1 MHFTNTHAFIA
12 AAAMVG
18 SASAQFKFDPMGFDT
33 SELELFLSA
42 NYFSYASI
50 WNDQLSQAKASL
62 PGAYS
67 VLTSI
72 YNTDEVPKTYD
83 PDFVENLAEEMI
95 KIGPTTVVDA
105 QINSNTLQFSSTSTK
120 ESAAETSASE
130 SQNAPSSSGSD
141 SETADSSAS
150 NDNNSASNEESSNE
164 ESSNEESSN
173 EESSNEQSSDDDVF
187 TLSNEESDESD
198 TSSAA
203 VNAKQATILG
213 GIVGSLALAA
223 ALGYF

>member
-1 MHFTNTHAFIA
+1 
-12 AAAMVG
+12 MVG

-150 NDNNSASNEESSNE
+150 NDNSSASNEESSNE
-164 ESSNEESSN
+164 ESSNEQSSN

-203 VNAKQATILG
+203 VNSKQATILS

>member
-150 NDNNSASNEESSNE
+150 NDNSSASNDNSSASNDNSSASNEESSDN
-164 ESSNEESSN
+164 
-173 EESSNEQSSDDDVF
+173 DVF

>member
-1 MHFTNTHAFIA
+1 
-12 AAAMVG
+12 
-18 SASAQFKFDPMGFDT
+18 
-33 SELELFLSA
+33 
-42 NYFSYASI
+42 
-50 WNDQLSQAKASL
+50 
-62 PGAYS
+62 
-67 VLTSI
+67 
-72 YNTDEVPKTYD
+72 
-83 PDFVENLAEEMI
+83 NLAEEMI

-150 NDNNSASNEESSNE
+150 N
-164 ESSNEESSN
+164 

>member
-1 MHFTNTHAFIA
+1 
-12 AAAMVG
+12 MVG

-120 ESAAETSASE
+120 
-130 SQNAPSSSGSD
+130 
-141 SETADSSAS
+141 
-150 NDNNSASNEESSNE
+150 
-164 ESSNEESSN
+164 
-173 EESSNEQSSDDDVF
+173 
-187 TLSNEESDESD
+187 
-198 TSSAA
+198 
-203 VNAKQATILG
+203 
-213 GIVGSLALAA
+213 
-223 ALGYF
+223 

>member
-1 MHFTNTHAFIA
+1 MYFTKTHAIIA
-12 AAAMVG
+12 AAVVG

-42 NYFSYASI
+42 GYFSYASI

-67 VLTSI
+67 ILTSI

-83 PDFVENLAEEMI
+83 PEFVENLAEEMI

-105 QINSNTLQFSSTSTK
+105 QVNSNTLQFSSTSTK

-130 SQNAPSSSGSD
+130 SQNASSS
-141 SETADSSAS
+141 SESNSEAADSSAS
-150 NDNNSASNEESSNE
+150 NDNSSMSSQENSLSNEESSG
-164 ESSNEESSN
+164 
-173 EESSNEQSSDDDVF
+173 EQSSDEDVF
-187 TLSNEESDESD
+187 SLSNEEPEESD

-203 VNAKQATILG
+203 VNAKPATVLG

>member
-1 MHFTNTHAFIA
+1 
-12 AAAMVG
+12 MVG

>member
-1 MHFTNTHAFIA
+1 
-12 AAAMVG
+12 MVG

-141 SETADSSAS
+141 SETADSNAS
-150 NDNNSASNEESSNE
+150 NENNSA
-164 ESSNEESSN
+164 SN

>member
-1 MHFTNTHAFIA
+1 MA
-12 AAAMVG
+12 V
-18 SASAQFKFDPMGFDT
+18 SASAQFKFDPMGFDS
-33 SELELFLSA
+33 SELEMFLSA

-83 PDFVENLAEEMI
+83 PAFVENLAEEMI

-105 QINSNTLQFSSTSTK
+105 QVNSNTLQFSSTSTK

-130 SQNAPSSSGSD
+130 SHNTSSS
-141 SETADSSAS
+141 SETANSSAS
-150 NDNNSASNEESSNE
+150 TQENSSASTEESSGE
-164 ESSNEESSN
+164 ESSDE
-173 EESSNEQSSDDDVF
+173 DVF
-187 TLSNEESDESD
+187 TLSNEESDGSD

-203 VNAKQATILG
+203 VNAKPATVLG
-213 GIVGSLALAA
+213 GIVGMLALAA

>member
-1 MHFTNTHAFIA
+1 
-12 AAAMVG
+12 
-18 SASAQFKFDPMGFDT
+18 
-33 SELELFLSA
+33 
-42 NYFSYASI
+42 
-50 WNDQLSQAKASL
+50 
-62 PGAYS
+62 
-67 VLTSI
+67 
-72 YNTDEVPKTYD
+72 
-83 PDFVENLAEEMI
+83 NLAEEMI

-141 SETADSSAS
+141 SETADSNAS
-150 NDNNSASNEESSNE
+150 NENNSA
-164 ESSNEESSN
+164 SN

>member
-1 MHFTNTHAFIA
+1 
-12 AAAMVG
+12 MVG

-150 NDNNSASNEESSNE
+150 NDNSSASNDNSSASNDNSSASNDNSSASNEESSDN
-164 ESSNEESSN
+164 
-173 EESSNEQSSDDDVF
+173 DVF